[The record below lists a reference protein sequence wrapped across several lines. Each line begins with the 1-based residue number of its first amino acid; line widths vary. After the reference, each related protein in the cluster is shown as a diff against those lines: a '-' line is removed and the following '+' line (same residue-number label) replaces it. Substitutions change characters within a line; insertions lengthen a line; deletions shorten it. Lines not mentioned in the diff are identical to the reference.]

1 MDFKCDNDCCK
12 LSIKPYCCKKQFYF
26 DRRFKRQKAGVFIYD
41 PSKNKVLLI
50 QSRGNLWG
58 PPKGTLSR
66 DETYNKCAI
75 REVKEETGLDVDES
89 QFMDSISIRNRAVYY
104 FIEFGECD
112 VSVQDHIYGNDANG
126 IGWIKVDC
134 LNELIK
140 SGKIALNS
148 HCKIAFQRFLNV
160 SFGEVRSSGCE
171 RRLDMRFF
179 EGEEEKAKVPSI

>member
-1 MDFKCDNDCCK
+1 MN
-12 LSIKPYCCKKQFYF
+12 
-26 DRRFKRQKAGVFIYD
+26 
-41 PSKNKVLLI
+41 
-50 QSRGNLWG
+50 
-58 PPKGTLSR
+58 
-66 DETYNKCAI
+66 
-75 REVKEETGLDVDES
+75 
-89 QFMDSISIRNRAVYY
+89 SISIRNRAVYY

-160 SFGEVRSSGCE
+160 SFNEVRP
-171 RRLDMRFF
+171 RLHTSFF
-179 EGEEEKAKVPSI
+179 MGEEKAKEVSSI